1 MNEFITKPK
10 IYMNSTYQ
18 RYSERR
24 LSAVFL
30 FTLFVLPQYFGIQV
44 GGYDLTALRIMAIL
58 FLIYIIESRERFQ
71 KFISIIDKAPFKLCM
86 FFYLCV
92 LAYTAVLRIN
102 VNTILQTV
110 IEFTCL
116 FIVSYI
122 ILEIYGVEDFIAL
135 IMKFLYVLTILGIV
149 EFFMKQTPFAYLEAI
164 PGLYTGGFIRSGVY
178 RVMGPCNHS
187 LGYGLLLIT
196 VFPMVCLNVVTNK
209 LSIMHRPI
217 LCILIIINIFM
228 TGSRS
233 TLAVFF
239 LELFLLFIF
248 SERKQKKAIILGL
261 SVILLISGAYISMF
275 LNTEVAQYIMRQVCS
290 VFDSIFDTQYAA
302 NFGADMKRLADSAR
316 TRELTLQIFN
326 LDWLNPLLGRGL
338 KRGVTVVIDGWAIT
352 SVDNFYVCQYIRF
365 AYPGLVLYGLFII
378 ITVVGIL
385 KEAIRK
391 KSGIKMVLFISIV
404 AYFVN
409 LWFLDTLQTLKYV
422 YIQFAIYVAVIIK
435 ENALDPYNE
444 TNHYKYFKQKSNLCI
459 VQMRGNEDEKGQC
472 HSSGV

>member
-1 MNEFITKPK
+1 MMNGIIKK
-10 IYMNSTYQ
+10 QKRYLNSTYQ
-18 RYSERR
+18 GVVAKR

-44 GGYDLTALRIMAIL
+44 AGYDLTALRVVMIV
-58 FLIYIIESRERFQ
+58 FLIYLIESQERFQ
-71 KFISIIDKAPFKLCM
+71 TFISIIDKAPFKIEM

-92 LAYTAVLRIN
+92 VSYTAVLRIN
-102 VNTILQTV
+102 INTILQTV
-110 IEFTCL
+110 IELTCL

-122 ILEIYGVEDFIAL
+122 ILEIYSVKDFINL
-135 IMKFLYVLTILGIV
+135 IMKFLYVLTILGV
-149 EFFMKQTPFAYLEAI
+149 LEFVMKQTPFAYLETI
-164 PGLYTGGFIRSGVY
+164 PGLYTGSFIRSGAY

-196 VFPMVCLNVVTNK
+196 VFPMACLNVDTNK
-209 LSIMHRPI
+209 LSIMHRPA

-239 LELFLLFIF
+239 LELFLIFIF
-248 SERKQKKAIILGL
+248 SERKRKKAILLGLLIILVILG
-261 SVILLISGAYISMF
+261 VYISMF
-275 LNTEVAQYIMRQVCS
+275 SQTVLAQYIMRQVCS

-302 NFGADMKRLADSAR
+302 YFGADMKRLADSSR

-365 AYPGLVLYGLFII
+365 AYPGLVLYVLLI
-378 ITVVGIL
+378 ITTLVGIL

-391 KSGIKMVLFISIV
+391 KSGIMIVLFISIV

-435 ENALDPYNE
+435 ESALDPCNE
-444 TNHYKYFKQKSNLCI
+444 INHYKFIRQNINLCRI
-459 VQMRGNEDEKGQC
+459 QMRGSEDEK
-472 HSSGV
+472 S

>member
-1 MNEFITKPK
+1 MNEFIIKQK
-10 IYMNSTYQ
+10 YLNSTYQ
-18 RYSERR
+18 LSAGKR

-30 FTLFVLPQYFGIQV
+30 FTLFVLPQYFGFQV
-44 GGYDLTALRIMAIL
+44 AGYDLTALRVVMIV
-58 FLIYIIESRERFQ
+58 FLIYLIESRERMETF
-71 KFISIIDKAPFKLCM
+71 KSIIDKSPFKLCM

-92 LAYTAVLRIN
+92 LTYTAVLRID

-110 IEFTCL
+110 IEFICL

-122 ILEIYGVEDFIAL
+122 ILEIYGVEDFITL
-135 IMKFLYVLTILGIV
+135 IMKFLYVLTILGIL
-149 EFFMKQTPFAYLEAI
+149 EFFMKQTPFANLETI

-196 VFPMVCLNVVTNK
+196 FFPMVCLNVVTNK
-209 LSIMHRPI
+209 LSIMHSPI

-239 LELFLLFIF
+239 LELLLLFIF
-248 SERKQKKAIILGL
+248 SERKQRKAIILGL
-261 SVILLISGAYISMF
+261 SIILLIIGVYISIF
-275 LNTEVAQYIMRQVCS
+275 SKTAVAQYIMRQVCS
-290 VFDSIFDTQYAA
+290 VFDSIFNTQYAA
-302 NFGADMKRLADSAR
+302 NFGADMKRLADSTR
-316 TRELTLQIFN
+316 TRELTLQIFH

-338 KRGVTVVIDGWAIT
+338 KRGLTVVIDGWAIT
-352 SVDNFYVCQYIRF
+352 SIDNFYVSQYIRF

-378 ITVVGIL
+378 TTVVRIL
-385 KEAIRK
+385 KEAINK
-391 KSGIKMVLFISIV
+391 KSGIMMVLFISIV

-422 YIQFAIYVAVIIK
+422 YIQFAIYLAVIIK
-435 ENALDPYNE
+435 ESDSDREL
-444 TNHYKYFKQKSNLCI
+444 NHYKHL
-459 VQMRGNEDEKGQC
+459 R
-472 HSSGV
+472 